1 MPKKPSTSDCNR
13 TGEKHSVDALLEAQS
28 NTIAGYLKRNQELVL
43 EIRRLNEHNQQ
54 LQALNATLSKNI
66 GLLQASNAALN
77 AQNMELMKEKI
88 TEKTARR
95 VLTERVLVLEGEIFG
110 LRQKQLDFQCSH
122 GSLVQNGG
130 EGQVDV
136 LDGDAPLLSV
146 DSQIAGPLVQI
157 DQQPEH
163 ELNPYPTP
171 LSPVEAELQAEA
183 KLQAEQE
190 AEARRKAEEEAK
202 LQAEQEAEARRKAEQ
217 EAKLQAKKEAEAR
230 RKAEQEAKLQAK
242 QEAEARRKAAKE
254 AKAKLRAEQE
264 AEARR
269 RAEEEAYAKK
279 QKEEVMMLK
288 ESKRQQALAAKEA
301 EERAKHIAEIDRQN
315 AELDQ
320 KKRCEAEMRQK
331 HAEEKKQR
339 DDDEKKKRE
348 QEQERIAQHIIET
361 IEVVNRRRDLLLKE
375 TEEYQEKRARV
386 AAAVK
391 AKLEERRQQRDKA
404 GGAVQDVMGRMTSQH
419 DANPGTLQVG
429 VVSLSE
435 LVRLPSHPANV
446 QTFIQE
452 CHKVFS
458 TRAPGGESGS
468 LTRLADKCKINYSLV
483 LQVIINSVLYDNAF
497 TINSNHADAQSV
509 YLLCNMDEMDKYTL
523 KSPLV
528 SLMDVAFWFENLEFL
543 AACRQHPSVQTPPPS
558 SLKDNCKAFLTGLM
572 QEYIKNINYE
582 YPALFAKYKIV
593 QTDAI
598 CKKYG
603 LPMYKVMSS
612 VSDSGSESEP
622 MIMTSAQIVDWVV
635 RGKLA

>member
-202 LQAEQEAEARRKAEQ
+202 LQAEQ
-217 EAKLQAKKEAEAR
+217 EAEAR

>member
-1 MPKKPSTSDCNR
+1 
-13 TGEKHSVDALLEAQS
+13 VDALLEAQS

-54 LQALNATLSKNI
+54 LQALNATLGKNI

-77 AQNMELMKEKI
+77 AQNMQLMKEKI

-95 VLTERVLVLEGEIFG
+95 VLTERVLELEGEIFG

-122 GSLVQNGG
+122 GSLMQNGG
-130 EGQVDV
+130 GGQVDV
-136 LDGDAPLLSV
+136 LDCDAPLLSV
-146 DSQIAGPLVQI
+146 DSQVAGPLVQI

-163 ELNPYPTP
+163 QLNPYSTA
-171 LSPVEAELQAEA
+171 LSSVKAEIQAEAKLQAEEQAEGMRKAEQEAKLQAEQQAEASRKAEQEA

-190 AEARRKAEEEAK
+190 AEARRKAEK
-202 LQAEQEAEARRKAEQ
+202 
-217 EAKLQAKKEAEAR
+217 
-230 RKAEQEAKLQAK
+230 EAKLQAK
-242 QEAEARRKAAKE
+242 QEAEARRKVAKE
-254 AKAKLRAEQE
+254 AKAKLKAEQE
-264 AEARR
+264 AEAQR

-320 KKRCEAEMRQK
+320 RKRSKAEMRQK
-331 HAEEKKQR
+331 QAEEKKQR

-348 QEQERIAQHIIET
+348 EEQEKIAQHIRET
-361 IEVVNRRRDLLLKE
+361 IEVVNRRRDLILKE
-375 TEEYQEKRARV
+375 TEEYQEKRNRV

-435 LVRLPSHPANV
+435 LVRLPSPPANV

-458 TRAPGGESGS
+458 TRAPGGESES

-497 TINSNHADAQSV
+497 TINSNHVDDQSV

-543 AACRQHPSVQTPPPS
+543 AACRQLPSVQTPPPS
-558 SLKDNCKAFLTGLM
+558 SLTGTCKAFLGELM
-572 QEYIKNINYE
+572 QEYIENIRYQF
-582 YPALFAKYKIV
+582 PDLFEKYKLV
-593 QTDAI
+593 QMEAI
-598 CKKYG
+598 CKKCE
-603 LPMYKVMSS
+603 LQMYKVISS
-612 VSDSGSESEP
+612 VSDSGSESGPWE
-622 MIMTSAQIVDWVV
+622 MTSAQIVDWVV

>member
-171 LSPVEAELQAEA
+171 LSPVEAELQA
-183 KLQAEQE
+183 
-190 AEARRKAEEEAK
+190 EAK